1 MHHVAYLFQ
10 SGRDQFSLP
19 YVLYA
24 FGETLAALRWGLPSS
39 SSVPRQPQLTRLI
52 SQFERF
58 TDYLHGQLGWRS
70 DVPTP
75 VSFEEFSTAHEG
87 TAATSDLWA
96 GRFLRMSRD
105 MEQLARLAP
114 AREAQEAYMRYRQWL
129 PFAYR
134 CDRATSAVS
143 QDLDSQPLNQMLL
156 ARSEA
161 CCIQRVDD

>member
-1 MHHVAYLFQ
+1 LSA
-10 SGRDQFSLP
+10 
-19 YVLYA
+19 
-24 FGETLAALRWGLPSS
+24 
-39 SSVPRQPQLTRLI
+39 
-52 SQFERF
+52 QFERF

-75 VSFEEFSTAHEG
+75 VSFEEFSAAHEG

-114 AREAQEAYMRYRQWL
+114 AHEPQEVYMRYRHWL

-134 CDRATSAVS
+134 CDRAMSAVS
-143 QDLDSQPLNQMLL
+143 EALDYQPVLLDRPASQMPIDTV
-156 ARSEA
+156 E
-161 CCIQRVDD
+161 